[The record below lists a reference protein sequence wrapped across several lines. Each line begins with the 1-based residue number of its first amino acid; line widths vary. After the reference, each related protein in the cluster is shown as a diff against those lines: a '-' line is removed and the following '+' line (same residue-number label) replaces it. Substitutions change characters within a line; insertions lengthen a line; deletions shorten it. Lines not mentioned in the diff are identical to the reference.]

1 MKHIHTTRILA
12 LAIICT
18 FPSLRAESFTKG
30 REEKPL
36 TPELKAGDY
45 VWKPEVS
52 PAGPVVI
59 IVSIPEQTLYVYRNG
74 IRIGRSTVS
83 SGKSGHRTPT
93 GVFTILEKNVK
104 HTSSIYKGASMP
116 YMERLT
122 WGGVAMHAGN
132 LPGYPA
138 SHGCVR
144 LPLDFAQKLYT
155 VTCNG
160 TTVIVTDG
168 KAAPGTTAR
177 PGLLLS
183 GKTGEASP
191 EMTKGEFTWKPE
203 KSPTGPVSILFSSA
217 DRQAYVYR
225 DGIEIGRA
233 SIGGEDSGR
242 IHGNYAYAALEKVNA
257 DGSHDWQ
264 ALGSAD
270 GSRAPDLK
278 ALSRHL
284 AIPPEFLTQARALVT
299 PGTTLIIT
307 DQPVDRTTHSGPG
320 FKILTT
326 QASAR

>member
-1 MKHIHTTRILA
+1 MKPIHTTRFLA
-12 LAIICT
+12 AAIICT
-18 FPSLRAESFTKG
+18 STILHAESFTKG

-36 TPELKAGDY
+36 TPQLKAGDY

-52 PAGPVVI
+52 PSGPVVI

-83 SGKSGHRTPT
+83 TGKSGHRTPT

-104 HTSSIYKGASMP
+104 HNSSIYKGASMP

-155 VTCNG
+155 VTSNG
-160 TTVIVTDG
+160 STVIVTDA
-168 KAAPGTTAR
+168 KAAPGTTSN

-183 GKTGEASP
+183 GKTGEASSEVP
-191 EMTKGEFTWKPE
+191 QGEFIWKPE
-203 KSPTGPVSILFSSA
+203 KSPSGPVSILFSSA
-217 DRQAYVYR
+217 DREAYVYR
-225 DGIEIGRA
+225 NGVEIGRA
-233 SIGGEDSGR
+233 SIGGDAGK
-242 IHGNYAYAALEKVNA
+242 ITGNYAFSALEKVNS

-270 GSRAPDLK
+270 GTPAPDLK
-278 ALSRHL
+278 ALEKH
-284 AIPPEFLTQARALVT
+284 AVIPLEFLAQARSLVT
-299 PGTTLIIT
+299 PGTTLIVT
-307 DQPVDRTTHSGPG
+307 DQPVNRATHSAPG
-320 FKILTT
+320 FNILTT
-326 QASAR
+326 QVSPK